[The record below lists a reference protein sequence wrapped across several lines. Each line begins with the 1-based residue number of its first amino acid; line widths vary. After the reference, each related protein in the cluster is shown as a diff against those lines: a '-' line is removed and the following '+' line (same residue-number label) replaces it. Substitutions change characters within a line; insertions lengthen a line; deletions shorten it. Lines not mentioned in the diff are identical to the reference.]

1 MNILV
6 IGGTGLVGSHV
17 VQGLVAKGEQV
28 HVLTRSADKAD
39 VLPLGASGII
49 GDLHKPET
57 LRWAMRGIDRMCL
70 VTPLSPTETEEGLA
84 TVAAARRAG
93 VRHLVY
99 LSVYHVEQAPH
110 IPHFKS
116 KMEIQKALRNSGMA
130 FTLIMANNF
139 FQSDLVY
146 RESILEEG
154 VYLQP
159 IGDIGI
165 NRVDVRDIADEASA
179 QQRTDVN
186 DILGELGVDPERLA
200 LGVELGEAGVLRVPD
215 PEHAVVAAAA
225 EHLGLLGAP
234 HRGRGEL
241 LVQPGLEA
249 DLRGVECAFRLPER
263 EVVAAERRAAVTRD
277 EAGGVQAGARVA
289 APLLERQA
297 HQRLDAGEKDRAALE
312 RVTILERDRAQ
323 RPRELLHRRSQARA
337 AVRRV
342 RFGAERRGRSRAAP
356 PASRSA
362 CRAAVS

>member
-57 LRWAMRGIDRMCL
+57 LRWAMRGIDRVCL

-165 NRVDVRDIADEASA
+165 NRVDARDIADAMVTTLTQTGHEFHCYPL
-179 QQRTDVN
+179 
-186 DILGELGVDPERLA
+186 I
-200 LGVELGEAGVLRVPD
+200 GVEALTGQDIADIYSRSLGREIRYGGNDLDVWGDKARHTLPGWLVTDLRLMYEFFQHHGLRASEADFALQAKVLGHLPRCFHTFVR
-215 PEHAVVAAAA
+215 ETVAAWMPD
-225 EHLGLLGAP
+225 G
-234 HRGRGEL
+234 HREY
-241 LVQPGLEA
+241 A
-249 DLRGVECAFRLPER
+249 KVE
-263 EVVAAERRAAVTRD
+263 
-277 EAGGVQAGARVA
+277 
-289 APLLERQA
+289 
-297 HQRLDAGEKDRAALE
+297 
-312 RVTILERDRAQ
+312 
-323 RPRELLHRRSQARA
+323 
-337 AVRRV
+337 
-342 RFGAERRGRSRAAP
+342 
-356 PASRSA
+356 
-362 CRAAVS
+362 

>member
-6 IGGTGLVGSHV
+6 IGGTGMVGSHV

-49 GDLHKPET
+49 GDLHKPDT
-57 LRWAMRGIDRMCL
+57 LRWAMRGIDRVCL

-139 FQSDLVY
+139 FQNDLVY

-159 IGDIGI
+159 IGDIGV
-165 NRVDVRDIADEASA
+165 NRVDVRDIADAVVTTLTQTGHEFHCYPL
-179 QQRTDVN
+179 
-186 DILGELGVDPERLA
+186 I
-200 LGVELGEAGVLRVPD
+200 GVEALTGQDTAEIYSRSLGREIRYGGNDLDVWGDKARHTLPGWLVQDLRLMYEFFQHHGLRANETDFTLQANVLGHLPRCFHTFVR
-215 PEHAVVAAAA
+215 ETVAAWMPD
-225 EHLGLLGAP
+225 G
-234 HRGRGEL
+234 HREYAKVG
-241 LVQPGLEA
+241 
-249 DLRGVECAFRLPER
+249 
-263 EVVAAERRAAVTRD
+263 
-277 EAGGVQAGARVA
+277 
-289 APLLERQA
+289 
-297 HQRLDAGEKDRAALE
+297 
-312 RVTILERDRAQ
+312 
-323 RPRELLHRRSQARA
+323 
-337 AVRRV
+337 
-342 RFGAERRGRSRAAP
+342 
-356 PASRSA
+356 
-362 CRAAVS
+362 

>member
-93 VRHLVY
+93 VRHIVY
-99 LSVYHVEQAPH
+99 LSGYHVEQAPH

-139 FQSDLVY
+139 FQNDLVY
-146 RESILEEG
+146 RESILEKG

-159 IGDIGI
+159 IGNIGI
-165 NRVDVRDIADEASA
+165 NRVDARDIADAMV
-179 QQRTDVN
+179 T
-186 DILGELGVDPERLA
+186 A
-200 LGVELGEAGVLRVPD
+200 LTQTGHEFHCYPLIGVEALTGQDIADIYSRSLGREIRYGGNDLDVWGDKARHTLPGWLVTDLRLMYEFFQHHGLRASETDFALQAKVLGHLPRCFHTFVR
-215 PEHAVVAAAA
+215 ETVAAWMPD
-225 EHLGLLGAP
+225 G
-234 HRGRGEL
+234 HREY
-241 LVQPGLEA
+241 A
-249 DLRGVECAFRLPER
+249 KVE
-263 EVVAAERRAAVTRD
+263 
-277 EAGGVQAGARVA
+277 
-289 APLLERQA
+289 
-297 HQRLDAGEKDRAALE
+297 
-312 RVTILERDRAQ
+312 
-323 RPRELLHRRSQARA
+323 
-337 AVRRV
+337 
-342 RFGAERRGRSRAAP
+342 
-356 PASRSA
+356 
-362 CRAAVS
+362 

>member
-57 LRWAMRGIDRMCL
+57 LRWAMRGIDRVCL

-139 FQSDLVY
+139 FQNDLVY
-146 RESILEEG
+146 RESILEKG

-165 NRVDVRDIADEASA
+165 NRVDVRDIADAVV
-179 QQRTDVN
+179 T
-186 DILGELGVDPERLA
+186 A
-200 LGVELGEAGVLRVPD
+200 LTQTGHEFHCYPLIGVEALTGQDIADIYSRSLGREIRYGGNDLDVWGDKARHTLPGWLVQDLRPMYEFFQHHGLRASEADFALQANVLGHLPRCFHTFVR
-215 PEHAVVAAAA
+215 ETVAAWMPD
-225 EHLGLLGAP
+225 G
-234 HRGRGEL
+234 HREY
-241 LVQPGLEA
+241 A
-249 DLRGVECAFRLPER
+249 KVE
-263 EVVAAERRAAVTRD
+263 
-277 EAGGVQAGARVA
+277 
-289 APLLERQA
+289 
-297 HQRLDAGEKDRAALE
+297 
-312 RVTILERDRAQ
+312 
-323 RPRELLHRRSQARA
+323 
-337 AVRRV
+337 
-342 RFGAERRGRSRAAP
+342 
-356 PASRSA
+356 
-362 CRAAVS
+362 

>member
-93 VRHLVY
+93 VRHIVY
-99 LSVYHVEQAPH
+99 LSGYHVEQAPH

-139 FQSDLVY
+139 FQNDLVY
-146 RESILEEG
+146 RESILEKG

-159 IGDIGI
+159 IGNIGI
-165 NRVDVRDIADEASA
+165 NRVDARDIADAMV
-179 QQRTDVN
+179 T
-186 DILGELGVDPERLA
+186 A
-200 LGVELGEAGVLRVPD
+200 LTQTGHEFHCYPLIGVEALTGQDIADIYSRSLGREIRYGGNDLDVWGDKAKHTLPGWLVTDLRPMYEFFQHHGLRASEADFALQAKVLGHLPRCFHTFVR
-215 PEHAVVAAAA
+215 ETVAAWMPD
-225 EHLGLLGAP
+225 G
-234 HRGRGEL
+234 HREY
-241 LVQPGLEA
+241 A
-249 DLRGVECAFRLPER
+249 KVE
-263 EVVAAERRAAVTRD
+263 
-277 EAGGVQAGARVA
+277 
-289 APLLERQA
+289 
-297 HQRLDAGEKDRAALE
+297 
-312 RVTILERDRAQ
+312 
-323 RPRELLHRRSQARA
+323 
-337 AVRRV
+337 
-342 RFGAERRGRSRAAP
+342 
-356 PASRSA
+356 
-362 CRAAVS
+362 